1 MIARVQTAFAAR
13 LGAKAT
19 CLQAHT
25 HPAFHVHDPDLAHE
39 PKGPCHVVTTGLLAK
54 SDLLVRN
61 PAQRTVHL
69 VAIDQCLYTDANPS
83 KCDCALVCGDIIY
96 FVEFKTSTGITHS
109 NPGDCL
115 TQLAASIRDFYDRN
129 IIQPGQTVF
138 AYASVGFPRNRPQNG
153 AHHADQLISLQQK
166 VQEGAARRIRL
177 RFCSESE
184 LDIK

>member
-1 MIARVQTAFAAR
+1 MIARVQTAFAAQ
-13 LGAKAT
+13 LGAKAA

-25 HPAFHVHDPDLAHE
+25 HTSFHVHDPDPAHE
-39 PKGPCHVVTTGLLAK
+39 PTGPSYVVTTGLLVK

-69 VAIDQCLYTDANPS
+69 VAIDQCLYTNANPS
-83 KCDCALVCGDIIY
+83 KCDCALVSGDIIY
-96 FVEFKTSTGITHS
+96 FVEFKTSTGVTHS

-115 TQLAASIRDFYDRN
+115 VQLAASIRDFYDRA

-153 AHHADQLISLQQK
+153 AHHSDQLTAL
-166 VQEGAARRIRL
+166 
-177 RFCSESE
+177 
-184 LDIK
+184 